1 MAKQK
6 KSNVMK
12 HVMTG
17 ISYMI
22 PIVVAGG
29 ILGALAKAFGGWDIG
44 SAIEAGATPFSNLNP
59 FTWVGFWWGVNKL
72 SSYAMDFAV
81 AVMTADVAYSI
92 AGRPG
97 IVPGLVIGYCSAQ
110 SKAGFL
116 GGLLMAF
123 IIGWFVNWMK
133 TWKMPKWCEGLMPVM
148 FIPVLSTMVCG
159 MIFLCVFS
167 IPLAWIMNVF
177 QQWIISLNGGAK
189 SVIGGVIGACMGF
202 DMGGPVNKTASMAAN
217 ALGADGIN
225 GPMCAKIIGGMTP
238 PIGLFIATLIKRNKF
253 SKTELETAKTA
264 LPMGLCFITEGVLP
278 FAAADPARFIP
289 CSMLGSAVAG
299 AIAVGAG
306 CESVA
311 GHGGIFVVPMMVNPG
326 MFLVALAIGS
336 AVTGIAYAFLKK
348 DKTTED
354 VQEEEDVDIDLDINI
369 A

>member
-1 MAKQK
+1 M
-6 KSNVMK
+6 
-12 HVMTG
+12 
-17 ISYMI
+17 
-22 PIVVAGG
+22 
-29 ILGALAKAFGGWDIG
+29 
-44 SAIEAGATPFSNLNP
+44 
-59 FTWVGFWWGVNKL
+59 
-72 SSYAMDFAV
+72 
-81 AVMTADVAYSI
+81 

-123 IIGWFVNWMK
+123 IIGAFVNWMK
-133 TWKMPKWCEGLMPVM
+133 KWKLPKWCEGLMPVM
-148 FIPVLSTMVCG
+148 FIPVVSTFVCG

-167 IPLAWIMNVF
+167 IPLAYIMDVF

-189 SVIGGVIGACMGF
+189 SVIGAVIGACMGF

-238 PIGLFIATLIKRNKF
+238 PIGVFIAAMIKKEKF
-253 SKTELETAKTA
+253 SKVERETAKTA
-264 LPMGLCFITEGVLP
+264 FPMGLCFITEGVLP

-299 AIAVGAG
+299 AIAVGMG

-311 GHGGIFVVPMMVNPG
+311 GHGGIFVVPMMTNPVW
-326 MFLVALAIGS
+326 FLIALVIGS
-336 AVTGIAYAFLKK
+336 AVTGVAYAMLKRPT
-348 DKTTED
+348 DD
-354 VQEEEDVDIDLDINI
+354 DSVVEEEDLDIDLDINI
-369 A
+369 V

>member
-1 MAKQK
+1 MAKQR
-6 KSNVMK
+6 NAMK

-29 ILGALAKAFGGWDIG
+29 ILGALAKAFGGWNIG
-44 SAIEAGATPFSNLNP
+44 SAVEAGATPFSNLNP

-81 AVMTADVAYSI
+81 AVMTAGVSYSI
-92 AGRPG
+92 SGRPG

-133 TWKMPKWCEGLMPVM
+133 TWKLPKWCEGVLAVM
-148 FIPVLSTMVCG
+148 FCPVLPTLVGG
-159 MIFLCVFS
+159 MILLWGFFF
-167 IPLAWIMNVF
+167 PLAWIMDVF
-177 QQWIISLNGGAK
+177 QKWIISLNGGAK

-238 PIGLFIATLIKRNKF
+238 PVGLFIATLIKKNKF
-253 SKTELETAKTA
+253 TKTELETAKTA

-311 GHGGIFVVPMMVNPG
+311 GHGGIFVVPMMTNPG
-326 MFLVALAIGS
+326 MFMAALFAGS
-336 AVTGIAYAFLKK
+336 MATGIAYAFLKK
-348 DKTTED
+348 DKTPET
-354 VQEEEDVDIDLDINI
+354 VEEENVDIDLDINI
-369 A
+369 I

>member
-1 MAKQK
+1 MAKKQK
-6 KSNVMK
+6 FMK
-12 HVMTG
+12 HIMTG

-44 SAIEAGATPFSNLNP
+44 SAVAAGATPFSNLNP
-59 FTWVGFWWGVNKL
+59 FTWAGFWWGVNKL

-81 AVMTADVAYSI
+81 AVMTAGAAYSM

-97 IVPGLVIGYCSAQ
+97 IVPGLIIGYCSAQ

-123 IIGWFVNWMK
+123 IIGNFVNWMK
-133 TWKMPKWCEGLMPVM
+133 TWKLPKWCEGLMPVM
-148 FIPVLSTMVCG
+148 FIPVISTLVCG

-167 IPLAWIMNVF
+167 IPLAWIMDVF

-189 SVIGGVIGACMGF
+189 SVIGAVIGACMGF

-238 PIGLFIATLIKRNKF
+238 PIGLFIATMIKKNKF
-253 SKTELETAKTA
+253 TRTELETAKTA

-289 CSMLGSAVAG
+289 SSMAGSAVAG
-299 AIAVGAG
+299 AIAGGMG

-311 GHGGIFVVPMMVNPG
+311 GHGGIFVVPMMKNPVW
-326 MFLVALAIGS
+326 FLIALIIGS
-336 AVTGIAYAFLKK
+336 AVTGVIYALIKK
-348 DKTTED
+348 PSDDETAG
-354 VQEEEDVDIDLDINI
+354 QEENIDIDLDIRI
-369 A
+369 E

>member
-6 KSNVMK
+6 QTNIMK

-44 SAIEAGATPFSNLNP
+44 SAVEAGATPFSNLNP
-59 FTWVGFWWGVNKL
+59 FTWTGFWWGVNKL

-81 AVMTADVAYSI
+81 AVMTAGVAYSI
-92 AGRPG
+92 SGRPG

-148 FIPVLSTMVCG
+148 FIPVLSVLVCG

-238 PIGLFIATLIKRNKF
+238 PIGLFIATLIRKNKF

-289 CSMLGSAVAG
+289 CSMLGSAIAG

-311 GHGGIFVVPMMVNPG
+311 GHGGIFVVPMMTNPG
-326 MFLVALAIGS
+326 MFMAALAIGS
-336 AVTGIAYAFLKK
+336 VATGVSYALFKK
-348 DKTTED
+348 DKTEEA
-354 VQEEEDVDIDLDINI
+354 QEEEDVEIDLDINI
-369 A
+369 V